1 MKKEKYELEV
11 NLSSLK
17 SDAKV
22 CNYKATILNTDL
34 SFFKKRMHIMDIK
47 DVLKSVLSKNEPFI
61 DSIIITGI
69 VNCKKKDDGSVWG
82 PFAAVFEDM
91 NTAIVHYEVC
101 NGCDYEESE
110 EVREMSVDE
119 LFNDILS
126 EEEVYICMLLSD
138 DAVYELEFDQSNY
151 YIMTRLDEDK
161 KAQQKLRLTITPDQ
175 ILFKMNTLM

>member
-1 MKKEKYELEV
+1 
-11 NLSSLK
+11 
-17 SDAKV
+17 
-22 CNYKATILNTDL
+22 
-34 SFFKKRMHIMDIK
+34 MDIK

-69 VNCKKKDDGSVWG
+69 VNCEKKEDGSVWG

-110 EVREMSVDE
+110 EIREMSVDE

-161 KAQQKLRLTITPDQ
+161 KAQQKLHLTITPDQ
-175 ILFKMNTLM
+175 VLFKMNTLM

>member
-22 CNYKATILNTDL
+22 CNYKATILNADL
-34 SFFKKRMHIMDIK
+34 SFLKKRMHIMDIK
-47 DVLKSVLSKNEPFI
+47 DVLKSILSKNEPFI

-175 ILFKMNTLM
+175 ILFKMNTL